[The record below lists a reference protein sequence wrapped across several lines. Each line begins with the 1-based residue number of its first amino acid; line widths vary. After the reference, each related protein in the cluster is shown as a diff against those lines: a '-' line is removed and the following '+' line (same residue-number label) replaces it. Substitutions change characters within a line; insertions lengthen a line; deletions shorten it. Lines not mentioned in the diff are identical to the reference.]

1 MAPVKSL
8 IRFLSLLL
16 VLSAAL
22 PSLAQTAAALPDAP
36 LPEHA
41 SDNTHPYASS
51 KWYGV
56 VDPGEKIPPLH
67 ARDKMMFWLHEEV
80 TPTSLLPAFISAG
93 YGQLTGFDP
102 KYGNDSGA
110 FGEKLGAAA
119 LRQAS
124 MRFFSDSLLPTLTHS
139 DPRYFRKA
147 YGGTKARSGYALEQ
161 LFFHQRDSGARGF
174 NYSDIFGRLAGSALA
189 MTYYPEPSVH
199 ASVVFRTWGT
209 SLAGAEVNN
218 LFLEFWPDIR
228 DAVFH
233 RHRKSTQALLVQ
245 PDSD

>member
-1 MAPVKSL
+1 MAPVKSPM
-8 IRFLSLLL
+8 RFLSLLL

-22 PSLAQTAAALPDAP
+22 PSVAQTALPDAP

-41 SDNTHPYASS
+41 SDTSHPFATT

-56 VDPGEKIPPLH
+56 VDPGEKIPRL
-67 ARDKMMFWLHEEV
+67 RTQDKMMFWLHEEV

-119 LRQAS
+119 LRQAR

-139 DPRYFRKA
+139 DLNVQANPFA
-147 YGGTKARSGYALEQ
+147 TNFPFVFQRS
-161 LFFHQRDSGARGF
+161 
-174 NYSDIFGRLAGSALA
+174 
-189 MTYYPEPSVH
+189 
-199 ASVVFRTWGT
+199 
-209 SLAGAEVNN
+209 
-218 LFLEFWPDIR
+218 
-228 DAVFH
+228 
-233 RHRKSTQALLVQ
+233 
-245 PDSD
+245 